1 MSRFWSIAI
10 ALLSL
15 AVLLFV
21 ISRVPLILSV
31 TILFLWT
38 FVSIGELVVD
48 GYMRLLAGSVLALYA
63 GWRVIVLLPVY
74 FGQSD
79 LVPYA
84 QYMMEAQ
91 FWVVVVYFAGAVGLV
106 YAGVRSL
113 RKSNTPQVPTE

>member
-15 AVLLFV
+15 AVLLAV
-21 ISRVPLILSV
+21 ISQIPFILSIP
-31 TILFLWT
+31 ILFLWT

-48 GYMRLLAGSVLALYA
+48 GYMRLLAGSGLALFA
-63 GWRVIVLLPVY
+63 GWRVIMLLPSY

-79 LVPYA
+79 LVPYG

-91 FWVVVVYFAGAVGLV
+91 FLAAVFFFAGAVGLV

-113 RKSNTPQVPTE
+113 RKSNTPQVRTE